1 MISTFKVLPVRLQG
15 AGEGEGGGHVHFFR
29 HSLILASWSP
39 MEPGGAYLKSP
50 LSFLLFL
57 EGRKQ

>member
-39 MEPGGAYLKSP
+39 KDGGGS
-50 LSFLLFL
+50 LS
-57 EGRKQ
+57 